1 MGLVSLRQQPVAVL
15 GIPEQLESKGIN
27 LGSLEAEGTS
37 KPRMIR
43 LSTEAS
49 AKKPKISIK

>member
-15 GIPEQLESKGIN
+15 GIPELLESKGIN
-27 LGSLEAEGTS
+27 LGSLEAEGAS